1 MAKLLTA
8 VGDLEASMGPPI
20 MVMDMGV
27 ASPLEAIKE
36 TAAKT
41 GTVGWHTLITWQ
53 LPYWPCKWRKNS
65 WM

>member
-20 MVMDMGV
+20 MVMDKGV
-27 ASPLEAIKE
+27 VSPREAIKD

-41 GTVGWHTLITWQ
+41 GTVG
-53 LPYWPCKWRKNS
+53 
-65 WM
+65 